1 MNKDFMRLLAIPM
14 MFDGPYS
21 TQGMKMG
28 SSKKSPVRGRMVG
41 CVRCGAS
48 QCTLRKLKVGFG
60 RDAKERLLCPK
71 CYAKE
76 SKNA

>member
-1 MNKDFMRLLAIPM
+1 MNKDLLRLLAIPM
-14 MFDGPYS
+14 AFDGPYS
-21 TQGMKMG
+21 TQGVKIG
-28 SSKKSPVRGRMVG
+28 RSKRSPVRSRVVG
-41 CVRCGAS
+41 CDRCGAS
-48 QCTLRKLKVGFG
+48 RCTLRKLKVGFG

>member
-1 MNKDFMRLLAIPM
+1 MNKDLMRLLAIPM

-28 SSKKSPVRGRMVG
+28 SSKRTSVRGRLVG

-48 QCTLRKLKVGFG
+48 QCTLRKLKTGFG
-60 RDAKERLLCPK
+60 KDAKERLLCPK

>member
-1 MNKDFMRLLAIPM
+1 MNKDLMRLLAIPM

-28 SSKKSPVRGRMVG
+28 SSKRTPVRGRQVG
-41 CVRCGAS
+41 CGKCGAS
-48 QCTLRKLKVGFG
+48 RCTLRKLKVGFG
-60 RDAKERLLCPK
+60 RDSKERLLCPK

>member
-1 MNKDFMRLLAIPM
+1 MNKDIAGLLAIPM
-14 MFDGPYS
+14 LLGGPFT

-28 SSKKSPVRGRMVG
+28 SSKRTPVRGRLVG
-41 CVRCGAS
+41 CDKCGAS
-48 QCTLRKLKVGFG
+48 RCTLRKLKVGFG

-76 SKNA
+76 SENA